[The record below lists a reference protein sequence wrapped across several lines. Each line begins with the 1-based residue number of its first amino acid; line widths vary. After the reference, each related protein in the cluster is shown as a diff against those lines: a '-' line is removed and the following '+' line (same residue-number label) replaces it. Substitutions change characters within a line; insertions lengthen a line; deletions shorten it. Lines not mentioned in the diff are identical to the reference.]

1 MEFISKNKI
10 SEDLLKSFNEEMNLG
25 LAKSL
30 KKDNY
35 MKSFD
40 VLKDLLYLRELSIK
54 RPDLKSD
61 YIHLLDQ
68 EPFNAN

>member
-10 SEDLLKSFNEEMNLG
+10 SEDLLKSYNEEMNLG
-25 LAKSL
+25 ALKSL
-30 KKDNY
+30 EKDNY
-35 MKSFD
+35 MKPFD
-40 VLKDLLYLRELSIK
+40 GLKNFLYLIELSIK
-54 RPDLKSD
+54 RPDLKFD

>member
-10 SEDLLKSFNEEMNLG
+10 SEDLLKSFNKKMNLG

-35 MKSFD
+35 MKPFD

>member
-35 MKSFD
+35 MKAFD

>member
-35 MKSFD
+35 IAPFD
-40 VLKDLLYLRELSIK
+40 GLNDLSYLRELGIK
-54 RPDLKSD
+54 RPDLRSD

>member
-10 SEDLLKSFNEEMNLG
+10 SEDLLKSFNKKMNLG

>member
-10 SEDLLKSFNEEMNLG
+10 SKDLLKSYNEEMYLG
-25 LAKSL
+25 LVKSL
-30 KKDNY
+30 EKEKY
-35 MKSFD
+35 ISPFD
-40 VLKDLLYLRELSIK
+40 GLKILLYLRELLSK